1 MNNNITDAKISVILK
16 IFKFDAMPS
25 SLLNFNENKGIL
37 ATKSKG
43 NIIENGIRN
52 CKPTNNGNKS
62 VLISGIAAT
71 KIPPTVVGKPINEVV
86 CLVSI
91 LNFAKRTAEDIGISR
106 AKISGKKNPSKVVSL
121 NIMSWGEL
129 RIM

>member
-1 MNNNITDAKISVILK
+1 MDAKISVILK
-16 IFKFDAMPS
+16 IFKLDAILS

-43 NIIENGIRN
+43 NIIESGIRN
-52 CKPTNNGNKS
+52 RKSKNNGNKS

-71 KIPPTVVGKPINEVV
+71 KIASAGVGKPINEVV

-91 LNFAKRTAEDIGISR
+91 LNFANRIAEKIGNKKARIAGNKFGSVISD
-106 AKISGKKNPSKVVSL
+106 
-121 NIMSWGEL
+121 
-129 RIM
+129 